1 MAQHYPYKWLWA
13 YRNSWEFVRVYSDSA
28 AHFSCC
34 SNFECFNSICMAV
47 IRDII
52 RLGLLF
58 KFCKVI
64 KVARGFVKQDSD
76 LAIKARKS
84 HTLVA

>member
-1 MAQHYPYKWLWA
+1 
-13 YRNSWEFVRVYSDSA
+13 
-28 AHFSCC
+28 
-34 SNFECFNSICMAV
+34 MAV

-76 LAIKARKS
+76 LAIKARKT

>member
-1 MAQHYPYKWLWA
+1 MPA
-13 YRNSWEFVRVYSDSA
+13 
-28 AHFSCC
+28 
-34 SNFECFNSICMAV
+34 

-64 KVARGFVKQDSD
+64 KVARGFVKKDCD